1 MLTKDLPTTQVHS
14 FLTFPAQSLAISSF
28 VKTHFNSIN
37 AFLMI
42 KVNEYWLDSRV
53 YWYWEKN
60 VSFLSCDTQLG
71 LKYCSS

>member
-42 KVNEYWLDSRV
+42 KVNEY
-53 YWYWEKN
+53 
-60 VSFLSCDTQLG
+60 
-71 LKYCSS
+71 